1 MSKCTDSGDGLP
13 HIMGGIPGCYNAPAC
28 YLKTLLRHPEEGG
41 KPLRPLIPALGRYT
55 VLIRENGAI
64 LVLCVA
70 TAVSML
76 GQGIISPVLPLFAK
90 EFSVGAT
97 AIGLVVGI
105 FGLSRLFLNLPSG
118 VIGER
123 FGRRLLMGGG
133 LLLGAAGLFLTGTAG
148 SIWEM
153 AAWRFVS
160 GAGSA
165 MYMTGAM
172 SFVADISTPQNRG
185 RLMSLQ
191 MGSLLLGADIGPIV
205 GGFMADTLGFR
216 WPFYMAGMLSAVA
229 ALWVLARLPES
240 RPWAK
245 ADSGSAQPAPSERRE
260 RQWDVRTIGR
270 LLANPTFLIL
280 SLFTLLVFFTRTGSR
295 QTLLPL
301 LAVEKMG
308 MSATQLGFLFTCMTT
323 INLCLVLPAGALT
336 DRLGRKVVILPG
348 ALLSLAGLSLFAWA
362 GNLPTFFGAAVLMG
376 LGTGLIGPAPAAY
389 AGDLAPPGKTSVTMG
404 LYRTFGDVGFITGPI
419 LLGWIAD
426 TFGERF
432 ANITGKGVAMEFNAF
447 LLVGVALLLVLV
459 GRETVGGRRRPIPS

>member
-1 MSKCTDSGDGLP
+1 MDSWPIPWGFDGP
-13 HIMGGIPGCYNAPAC
+13 STWQAC
-28 YLKTLLRHPEEGG
+28 YRQW
-41 KPLRPLIPALGRYT
+41 RPCGSWLACRRAAPGRRR
-55 VLIRENGAI
+55 I
-64 LVLCVA
+64 
-70 TAVSML
+70 
-76 GQGIISPVLPLFAK
+76 QVLPSL
-90 EFSVGAT
+90 
-97 AIGLVVGI
+97 
-105 FGLSRLFLNLPSG
+105 RLQR
-118 VIGER
+118 GER
-123 FGRRLLMGGG
+123 GN
-133 LLLGAAGLFLTGTAG
+133 GT
-148 SIWEM
+148 
-153 AAWRFVS
+153 
-160 GAGSA
+160 SA
-165 MYMTGAM
+165 
-172 SFVADISTPQNRG
+172 
-185 RLMSLQ
+185 
-191 MGSLLLGADIGPIV
+191 
-205 GGFMADTLGFR
+205 
-216 WPFYMAGMLSAVA
+216 LSAGF
-229 ALWVLARLPES
+229 LPTPPFS
-240 RPWAK
+240 
-245 ADSGSAQPAPSERRE
+245 
-260 RQWDVRTIGR
+260 
-270 LLANPTFLIL
+270 IL

-426 TFGERF
+426 TFGEGI